1 MDSDTELE
9 LSLPEMS
16 GNGSDVE
23 DDGSDVEDD
32 GIDVEDDGIEVEP
45 APEGVAKPSIDGE
58 LKRGIS
64 LSVLILY
71 YLL

>member
-16 GNGSDVE
+16 GNGS
-23 DDGSDVEDD
+23 
-32 GIDVEDDGIEVEP
+32 DVEDDGIEVEP

-71 YLL
+71 YVL

>member
-1 MDSDTELE
+1 
-9 LSLPEMS
+9 MS
-16 GNGSDVE
+16 GNGS
-23 DDGSDVEDD
+23 
-32 GIDVEDDGIEVEP
+32 DVEDDGIEVEP

>member
-23 DDGSDVEDD
+23 DDGS
-32 GIDVEDDGIEVEP
+32 DVEDDGIEVEP